1 MALSRL
7 AFKKIALTVSS
18 ALLVFSAISIHAQQ
32 EFDTALN
39 KLAPAT
45 QSVVK
50 SLSQLDRL
58 PAPQWRTHIADMAH
72 GEALELDDSTW
83 EMAHMPG
90 QMSREAMWYRAW
102 IEVPKDV
109 HGYDGT
115 GARIWFSFHVWSDG
129 DWTKIVYFNGRRVAL
144 GEDLEPIIAFDQA
157 KPGDKILI
165 AVKLSKTVDVKH
177 VQGADFLLEPPSS
190 RPSPERIAKELLS
203 AGLLTATLGKD
214 STQVDSAA
222 SAVDLAA
229 LGRGDQRAFDA
240 SLQKAE
246 AALGPLK
253 DPFRQLSANLTG
265 NSHIDAAWLWPMTE
279 TVDVVRRTF
288 TSALQL
294 LDEYPNSVYTQSA
307 AQYSEWMEQKYPPL
321 FKGIAEQVK
330 NKRWELVGGMWV
342 EPDLNMP
349 DGESLVR
356 QLLVGKRYFKQ
367 HLGADVR
374 IGWNPDS
381 FGYNWQLPQIYK
393 KSGVDYFV
401 TQKMSW
407 NETNKLPLKLF
418 WWQSPDGSRVLTYFP
433 ASYNED
439 IDPLRISSDLER
451 AHALAPG
458 LNEILHLYGE
468 GDHGGGPTR
477 AMLDR
482 GLRWSEPSAVFPK
495 LNFAPAQN
503 FFSDLEAKVDSSNPQ
518 VWNYKSIVAGPKL
531 PAAPAGKIE
540 IPIWNDELYFEFHRG
555 VFTSQANHKRNMR
568 ESEEQLL
575 NAEKYSALA
584 WLKGDAYPAAEL
596 TESWKKALLNQF
608 HDLAAGSG
616 IGVIYKDAQHDY
628 DDIRWTTEEA
638 TTKALRTLSAEVN
651 TKTAAPGGVPV
662 MVWNP
667 LAWQRD
673 DLVTMDVQMPAKA
686 TAISVLDAR
695 GKALPVQILSSRAET
710 NSYHLLVKTNSVPSL
725 GYQVLHVVPE
735 TRPVTSDLQASG
747 LTIENSML
755 RITVDDRNG
764 CISSLFDKKAN
775 FESISAGGCGN
786 QLIAFHDNPKEYD
799 AWNIDANFEV
809 GATPLEQAES
819 VKLVEQG
826 PLRATIRVTRS
837 WQSSKFVQDITV
849 YAGMNRVDIANDI
862 DWHER
867 HILLKAAFPLVA
879 SSDNATYEIPYGT
892 IQRPT
897 TRNNS
902 WESAKFEV
910 PAMRWADLGD
920 GKHGFSLINESK
932 YGYDTKGN
940 VVRISLLRS
949 PTSPDPEADQGEHH
963 FSYSLYPHAGDWKQA
978 LTVRRGYEF
987 NYKLQAQQVMSHE
1000 GTMGPEHSF
1009 AAVDAKNVVLT
1020 AMKKTE
1026 DGVGLLLRFYEW
1038 GGNSGNVQLSVPPN
1052 AGSAILTNL
1061 MEEPSGSPLPI
1072 TGNKVTVPVHPF
1084 EIVSVRVNYSP
1095 TQAK

>member
-7 AFKKIALTVSS
+7 AFKQIALTVSS
-18 ALLVFSAISIHAQQ
+18 ALLVFSAISIQAQQ

-50 SLSQLDRL
+50 SLSPLDRL

-109 HGYDGT
+109 HGYDVT

-190 RPSPERIAKELLS
+190 RPSPERMAKELLS

-451 AHALAPG
+451 AQALAPG

-482 GLRWSEPSAVFPK
+482 GLRWSEPNAVFPK

-584 WLKGDAYPAAEL
+584 WLKGDAYPGAEL

-638 TTKALRTLSAEVN
+638 TTKALRSLSAEVN

-673 DLVTMDVQMPAKA
+673 DLVAMDVQMPAKA
-686 TAISVLDAR
+686 AAISVLDAR

-710 NSYHLLVKTNSVPSL
+710 EQLSLV
-725 GYQVLHVVPE
+725 G
-735 TRPVTSDLQASG
+735 
-747 LTIENSML
+747 ENQ
-755 RITVDDRNG
+755 
-764 CISSLFDKKAN
+764 F
-775 FESISAGGCGN
+775 
-786 QLIAFHDNPKEYD
+786 
-799 AWNIDANFEV
+799 
-809 GATPLEQAES
+809 
-819 VKLVEQG
+819 
-826 PLRATIRVTRS
+826 RA
-837 WQSSKFVQDITV
+837 
-849 YAGMNRVDIANDI
+849 
-862 DWHER
+862 
-867 HILLKAAFPLVA
+867 L
-879 SSDNATYEIPYGT
+879 
-892 IQRPT
+892 
-897 TRNNS
+897 
-902 WESAKFEV
+902 
-910 PAMRWADLGD
+910 
-920 GKHGFSLINESK
+920 
-932 YGYDTKGN
+932 
-940 VVRISLLRS
+940 
-949 PTSPDPEADQGEHH
+949 
-963 FSYSLYPHAGDWKQA
+963 
-978 LTVRRGYEF
+978 
-987 NYKLQAQQVMSHE
+987 
-1000 GTMGPEHSF
+1000 
-1009 AAVDAKNVVLT
+1009 
-1020 AMKKTE
+1020 
-1026 DGVGLLLRFYEW
+1026 VGLPGAW
-1038 GGNSGNVQLSVPPN
+1038 CGP
-1052 AGSAILTNL
+1052 
-1061 MEEPSGSPLPI
+1061 
-1072 TGNKVTVPVHPF
+1072 
-1084 EIVSVRVNYSP
+1084 
-1095 TQAK
+1095 